1 MRRGYTETHKRYQ
14 NLRHHRERERERMW
28 VSDWERDKGFDPI
41 EWEEWNERCQYK
53 DVNNGYNDIIKPHYS
68 SPNN

>member
-1 MRRGYTETHKRYQ
+1 MRRKLEGREWGLLNSRE
-14 NLRHHRERERERMW
+14 LREREREW
-28 VSDWERDKGFDPI
+28 VSDLERDKGFDPI